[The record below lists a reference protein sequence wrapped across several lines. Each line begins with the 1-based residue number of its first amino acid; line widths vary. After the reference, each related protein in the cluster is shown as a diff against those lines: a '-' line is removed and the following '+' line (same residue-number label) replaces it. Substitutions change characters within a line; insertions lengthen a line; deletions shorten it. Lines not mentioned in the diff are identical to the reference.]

1 MPFLNIGWNLLKY
14 SGYVS
19 DLVLPSHKKRCQMD
33 EMVRLRSEDVAWK
46 PDVAA
51 VVKAFGDV
59 KKFDLLRKVLKPG
72 IQDHC
77 TICKAVW
84 DEQQRVLHNCE
95 SCEPEP
101 QEGSTT
107 TDDGNLYWAYS
118 KDPIPPPTQEPVS
131 DAELS
136 AKIVEIQAKQQ
147 MSIKKICHLLKAQ
160 KPEWLVT
167 KSRLKKLLK
176 TQA

>member
-1 MPFLNIGWNLLKY
+1 MPYLNIGWNLLQY
-14 SGYVS
+14 NGPVNDIALS
-19 DLVLPSHKKRCQMD
+19 SHKKICQM
-33 EMVRLRSEDVAWK
+33 EEIVRLCSEDIAWQL
-46 PDVAA
+46 DVAA

-59 KKFDLLRKVLKPG
+59 KKFGLLRKVLKPG

-101 QEGSTT
+101 QELSTT
-107 TDDGNLYWAYS
+107 CDVKLYWAYS
-118 KDPIPPPTQEPVS
+118 KDAAPAQVLFVS

-136 AKIVEIQAKQQ
+136 AKIVEIREKQP

-167 KSRLKKLLK
+167 KARLKKLPK